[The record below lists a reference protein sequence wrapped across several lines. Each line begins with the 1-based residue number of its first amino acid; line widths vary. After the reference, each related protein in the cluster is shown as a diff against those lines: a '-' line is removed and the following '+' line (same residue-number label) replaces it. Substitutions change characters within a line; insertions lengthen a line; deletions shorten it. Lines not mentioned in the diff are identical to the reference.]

1 MRSHHTDADTY
12 LHTHAHAHYTY
23 AHGIKIKIDMKNFP
37 LKSTNINHNKKT
49 AKKHKLLSCLHTPT
63 SPFRTF
69 QPHHHPIYFPS
80 TIPQFFSSLS
90 LPKNPNFFQI
100 PHLLHFHFH
109 FSHVKTPLPSPPPT
123 CFPSHVMFSPLH
135 QPHFK
140 YKIKTETYPHFTSHY
155 LLLHHHLL
163 QRKKYPGKENGNNLK
178 RRRGAP
184 RAPVYYLLIGLFS
197 HPPR

>member
-1 MRSHHTDADTY
+1 MKKKGANEERFKKYGFLTFVNLQRWTTAINFLSLVWIVRSHHTDADTLSSYSRSCSLY
-12 LHTHAHAHYTY
+12 LCPWNQNQNRYEKLS
-23 AHGIKIKIDMKNFP
+23 IKI
-37 LKSTNINHNKKT
+37 LKHQPQQENR
-49 AKKHKLLSCLHTPT
+49 KKHKLLSCLHTPT

-123 CFPSHVMFSPLH
+123 CFPSHVMSVPSINPILN
-135 QPHFK
+135 
-140 YKIKTETYPHFTSHY
+140 IK
-155 LLLHHHLL
+155 
-163 QRKKYPGKENGNNLK
+163 
-178 RRRGAP
+178 
-184 RAPVYYLLIGLFS
+184 
-197 HPPR
+197 